1 MTVDDAGAATERLLR
16 AATGTPGGGPL
27 PWVAAPLQ
35 EADRVLD
42 LGCGAGPLAD
52 ELRPGH
58 WVGVDHAGTSAG
70 RRPRVRGAST
80 ALPIRTNAVDAICLL
95 LTLPH
100 LAGLDDV
107 FAEIRRVL
115 RPGGTLVTVVPSVS
129 MRSVQ
134 DWRLARLLRP
144 VRRGAWRN
152 RSGLDG
158 AGWLLAAAD
167 FAVIGDDRVPFALPI
182 PDAETAAGVVVDLTT
197 AGIWPPGLPA
207 TVRAH
212 LAEEL
217 GRRAGPG
224 RVLPIP
230 LRRLTARR

>member
-1 MTVDDAGAATERLLR
+1 MTRLLHT
-16 AATGTPGGGPL
+16 ATGPHGVGPL
-27 PWVAAPLQ
+27 SWVAAPLQ

-42 LGCGAGPLAD
+42 LDCGSGPLAD

-58 WVGVDHAGTSAG
+58 WAGITHAGTARG
-70 RRPRVRGAST
+70 RRPQVRAAT
-80 ALPIRTNAVDAICLL
+80 NALPIRTNAVDAICLL

-100 LAGLDDV
+100 LADLDDV

-115 RPGGTLVTVVPSVS
+115 RPGGTLVTVAPSVS
-129 MRSVQ
+129 MRSVR
-134 DWRLARLLRP
+134 DWQLARLLRP

-167 FAVIGDDRVPFALPI
+167 FAVLGDDRVPFALPI
-182 PDAETAAGVVVDLTT
+182 PDAETAARAVTDLTV

-212 LAEEL
+212 LAQEL
-217 GRRAGPG
+217 GRLAGPG

>member
-1 MTVDDAGAATERLLR
+1 MISDNAGAALERLLR
-16 AATGTPGGGPL
+16 AATGQHGGGPL

-42 LGCGAGPLAD
+42 LDCGSGPLAD

-58 WVGVDHAGTSAG
+58 WAGVARAGAG
-70 RRPRVRGAST
+70 GERRPQVRGAPT
-80 ALPIRTNAVDAICLL
+80 ALPIRTNAVDAVCLL

-100 LAGLDDV
+100 LADLDDV

-129 MRSVQ
+129 MRSVR
-134 DWRLARLLRP
+134 DWQLARLLRP

-167 FAVIGDDRVPFALPI
+167 FAVLGDDRARFALPI
-182 PDAETAAGVVVDLTT
+182 PDAETAARAVTDLTV

-212 LAEEL
+212 LAQEL
-217 GRRAGPG
+217 GRRAGSG
-224 RVLPIP
+224 QVLPIP

>member
-1 MTVDDAGAATERLLR
+1 MTRLLHT
-16 AATGTPGGGPL
+16 ATGPHGVGPL
-27 PWVAAPLQ
+27 SWVAAPLQ

-42 LGCGAGPLAD
+42 LDCGSGPLAD

-58 WVGVDHAGTSAG
+58 WAGITHAGTARG
-70 RRPRVRGAST
+70 RRPQVRAATT

-100 LAGLDDV
+100 LADLDDV

-115 RPGGTLVTVVPSVS
+115 RPGGTLVTVAPSVS
-129 MRSVQ
+129 MRSVR
-134 DWRLARLLRP
+134 DWQLARLLRP

-167 FAVIGDDRVPFALPI
+167 FAVLGDDRVPFALPI
-182 PDAETAAGVVVDLTT
+182 PDAETAARAVTDLTV

-212 LAEEL
+212 LAQEL
-217 GRRAGPG
+217 GRLAGPG